1 MLLYTS
7 SHLIL
12 TTILVL
18 EMTDPRLREVDDLL
32 RILQPGSGG
41 LGSLTQEWQKAGLV
55 WQTCFCRSP
64 PGLGLFQAK
73 KLFLFSLPLPAVT
86 VFPASLEPQWMI

>member
-12 TTILVL
+12 TTVLVL

-32 RILQPGSGG
+32 RLLQPGSGG

-64 PGLGLFQAK
+64 PGPGSFKPKSCSCSLHLCLLSLSFQPPW
-73 KLFLFSLPLPAVT
+73 SL
-86 VFPASLEPQWMI
+86 SG